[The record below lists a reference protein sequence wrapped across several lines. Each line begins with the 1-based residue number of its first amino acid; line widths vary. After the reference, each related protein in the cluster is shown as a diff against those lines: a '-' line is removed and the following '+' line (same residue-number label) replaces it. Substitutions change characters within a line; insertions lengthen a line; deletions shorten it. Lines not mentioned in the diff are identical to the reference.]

1 MKFDE
6 LERTRFSDGASLHIE
21 GGAHQ
26 KSRDLEAIL
35 AIVRKINS
43 TLVLSDVLTL
53 VIDEAIRLVNAERGA
68 IMLAGK
74 DGALEFA
81 VARTNQ
87 GENIAAENFPI
98 SSSVREDAFKT
109 GEPLCVES
117 ALSDTRFEHRQS
129 IMNLSLQTIICSPLK
144 TQDETLGILYVD
156 SRYIQAI
163 RKADILYGFEILAGH
178 AAIAIKNAR
187 LYADIKQAID
197 SLDEANRHIIH
208 YERMA
213 MKGEIAAEVSH
224 ELKNLVSVVLLSL
237 QRLQAKIGSISV
249 EEISTII
256 EMTIAGVRKI
266 ENFSKSLLTHTRIAA
281 RPLISNLNKIINDF
295 VETMKFLPRFKA
307 ATIRLSLDHALPAAR
322 LDVDQI
328 QQVLLNLMNN
338 IVEARVDATIDMRT
352 EYDGERRAI
361 RFVIRDNGA
370 GIDEE
375 ILPKIFVE
383 RVTTKREGHGFGLT
397 VCRQII
403 EGHGGKMSVESVRG
417 EGVTFTITLPV
428 AAE

>member
-6 LERTRFSDGASLHIE
+6 LVRTRFSDGASLE
-21 GGAHQ
+21 SDESASR

-68 IMLAGK
+68 LMLVGK
-74 DGALEFA
+74 NGELEFA
-81 VARTNQ
+81 VARNNN
-87 GENIAAENFPI
+87 GENIAAENFQF
-98 SSSVREDAFKT
+98 SSSVREDAFRT
-109 GEPLCVES
+109 GESLCIES
-117 ALSDTRFEHRQS
+117 ALNDTRFEHRQS
-129 IMNLSLQTIICSPLK
+129 IMNLALQTIICSPLQ
-144 TQDETLGILYVD
+144 TQEEKLGVLYVD
-156 SRYIQAI
+156 SKLIQAI

-187 LYADIKQAID
+187 LYADIKQTID
-197 SLDEANRHIIH
+197 DLNEANRHIIH

-237 QRLQAKIGSISV
+237 QRLQAKIGSISA
-249 EEISTII
+249 EEINTII
-256 EMTIAGVRKI
+256 EMTIAGVKKI

-281 RPLISNLNKIINDF
+281 RPLMSNLNKIIGDF

-307 ATIRLSLDHALPAAR
+307 ATIRLSLEHALPSAR
-322 LDVDQI
+322 LDIDQI

-352 EYDGERRAI
+352 EFDAERREI
-361 RFVIRDNGA
+361 QFVVRDNGA
-370 GIDEE
+370 GIDEQ

-397 VCRQII
+397 VCRHII
-403 EGHGGKMSVESVRG
+403 EGHGGKISVESVRG
-417 EGVTFTITLPV
+417 EGATFTITLPV
-428 AAE
+428 ATE